1 MTAST
6 TVPRISAT
14 VGAGGT
20 NTAAD
25 VRVVQDLLNRAARA
39 ELAVDGDCGPATCGA
54 IRSYQSGFLKAP
66 DGRVDPDGLTLRR
79 LAADAG
85 ERSEAP
91 RSDPATASGPA
102 DGARLTQFARQGP
115 GHYAYADSE
124 RQYGTDAMLQ
134 LLTGTAAALHR
145 AGLEM
150 GVGDIS
156 FVQGGLMPRTR
167 PTRAG
172 ATSICVRCAR
182 TTPAGRSRS
191 VTRSTAGTE
200 PAPWWRVCCPIRR
213 CAVSCSTTRRS
224 PVCGPTPGTTTICT
238 WKWDS
243 ERRRP
248 HKEVATGSSGQPIWP
263 ARRLLVS

>member
-54 IRSYQSGFLKAP
+54 IRSYQSGFLNAP

-150 GVGDIS
+150 GVSDIS
-156 FVQGGLMPRTR
+156 FVQGGLMPPHRTHQGGRHVDLR
-167 PTRAG
+167 PLRTDHARGPVSIGDPVYSRDGTRALVESLLSHS
-172 ATSICVRCAR
+172 AVRR
-182 TTPAGRSRS
+182 VLFNDTEIAGVRSY
-191 VTRSTAGTE
+191 
-200 PAPWWRVCCPIRR
+200 
-213 CAVSCSTTRRS
+213 
-224 PVCGPTPGTTTICT
+224 PG
-238 WKWDS
+238 
-243 ERRRP
+243 
-248 HKEVATGSSGQPIWP
+248 HHNHLHVEVGQ
-263 ARRLLVS
+263 